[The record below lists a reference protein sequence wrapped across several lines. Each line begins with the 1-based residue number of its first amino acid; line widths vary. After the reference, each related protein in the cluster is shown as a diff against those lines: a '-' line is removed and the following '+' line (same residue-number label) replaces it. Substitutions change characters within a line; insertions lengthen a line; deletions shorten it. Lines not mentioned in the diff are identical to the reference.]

1 MAKLT
6 VEELIRQREEARTK
20 IHLREGK
27 FQGKVIIHLGTC
39 GIAAGAREIVSAF
52 LNEKETRKITN
63 VLITTSGCAGLCSR
77 EPMATV
83 ELLDGAPVK
92 YGNLTAEKAIR
103 IFQEHILGGKI
114 VQEYA
119 IGLGSERG
127 G

>member
-1 MAKLT
+1 MPKLT
-6 VEELIRQREEARTK
+6 IEDLRKGREEARSK

-27 FQGKVIIHLGTC
+27 FKGKVIVHLGTC

-52 LNEKETRKITN
+52 LNEKENRKITN

-92 YGNLTAEKAIR
+92 YGNLTAEKAVK
-103 IFQEHILGGKI
+103 IFEEHILGGKI
-114 VQEYA
+114 VREYA